1 MYGNSIAMA
10 KRVLRRKRAARKLRK
25 WTKRKNVLSTIG
37 KTLAPIP
44 QRFITK
50 MKYSEVVT
58 SAAGSGSYGL
68 TKWNLNNLNQPN
80 RDTNVGT
87 GTSHQPYGFDSLFT
101 LYNRFR
107 VISCSY
113 VVMAQAQDGTTLQ
126 VAVFPANEVVSPGS
140 ISQLRENPRTR
151 YTLQGSGAAIRPIK
165 GKVYMPSLMGRT
177 SPQYMADD
185 RFQAQALNSTGALA
199 GPAELAILHCIAGTP
214 AEIAGVPAI
223 NFNITLEYTVEF
235 FDVKPLAQS

>member
-1 MYGNSIAMA
+1 MA
-10 KRVLRRKRAARKLRK
+10 KKYALRRKRAVRRVRKMRS
-25 WTKRKNVLSTIG
+25 KRKNVLSTIG

-80 RDTNVGT
+80 RDVAVGT

-113 VVMAQAQDGTTLQ
+113 VLMAQAQDGTTLQ
-126 VAVFPANEVVSPGS
+126 VAVFPANEVVGPGS

-165 GKVYMPSLMGRT
+165 GKIYLPSLMGRT
-177 SPQYMADD
+177 GAQYMADD
-185 RFQAQALNSTGALA
+185 RYQAQALNTTGTLA
-199 GPAELAILHCIAGTP
+199 GPSELAVLHCIAGTP

>member
-1 MYGNSIAMA
+1 MNRRR
-10 KRVLRRKRAARKLRK
+10 RVRKVRKARKQ
-25 WTKRKNVLSTIG
+25 RKNVLSTIG
-37 KTLAPIP
+37 KSLAPIP

-58 SAAGSGSYGL
+58 SSAGAGSYGL

-87 GTSHQPYGFDSLFT
+87 GTSHQPYGFDALFT

-113 VVMAQAQDGTTLQ
+113 VLMAQAQDGTTLQ
-126 VAVFPANEVVSPGS
+126 VAVFPANEVVGPAS
-140 ISQLRENPRTR
+140 ISQLRENPRCR
-151 YTLQGSGAAIRPIK
+151 YTLQGTGAGIRPIK
-165 GKVYMPSLMGRT
+165 GKVYLPSLMGRT
-177 SPQYMADD
+177 SAQYMADD
-185 RFQAQALNSTGALA
+185 RYSAQALNSTGALA
-199 GPAELAILHCIAGTP
+199 GPSEAAILHCIAGTP

-223 NFNITLEYTVEF
+223 NFNLTLEYTVEF
-235 FDVKPLAQS
+235 FDVKPLSQS